1 MEAVKLTRQEVLKG
15 YKWKEGL
22 INLSLSN
29 HCRRRIEERVDG
41 EFPIVP
47 TMVRITEKN
56 ICSGRAKG
64 KKLTSVKI
72 RLDYKSDKWMYLI
85 ICPWSGVV
93 KTLYIN
99 YKDVKKNA
107 PFKGLKASQEE
118 EVCCEEEAIKEKT
131 QIQGDN
137 FERERRAGENVQD
150 VPRDM
155 GKTQGFWEKFF
166 RSIWKAH
173 IWGML
178 ICVYASYNT

>member
-1 MEAVKLTRQEVLKG
+1 MEATKLTRKEVIEN

-22 INLSLSN
+22 LDLRLSN

-72 RLDYKSDKWMYLI
+72 RLDYKADKWMYLI

-99 YKDVKKNA
+99 YKDVKKNS
-107 PFKGLKASQEE
+107 PFKGLKTSQEE
-118 EVCCEEEAIKEKT
+118 EICCEEEAIKEKT
-131 QIQGDN
+131 QITGDN

-150 VPRDM
+150 VSRNM
-155 GKTQGFWEKFF
+155 VGKAGWWTKLF
-166 RSIWKAH
+166 RNLWKMA
-173 IWGML
+173 GK
-178 ICVYASYNT
+178 